1 MSLVVRI
8 ILAGWQKVEALKEA
22 KELAEP
28 ILTPPSQATWAACVA
43 SRGCLR
49 FVHTAFNVPIDC
61 RNPGALGIKPQEMD
75 SYFGEGSA
83 GAAIELRLIRFA
95 GAILEQAKG
104 TISGG
109 DS

>member
-1 MSLVVRI
+1 MRKVKAIMNEANEAVREAARDLTVE
-8 ILAGWQKVEALKEA
+8 IL
-22 KELAEP
+22 
-28 ILTPPSQATWAACVA
+28 
-43 SRGCLR
+43 
-49 FVHTAFNVPIDC
+49 
-61 RNPGALGIKPQEMD
+61 GALGIKPQEMD

-104 TISGG
+104 TTSGG